1 MELDLICIVQT
12 SILLGLLQFRE
23 YEISHDIKIFHVIEL
38 GMEMYQFTNFVKNLG
53 GKHHLNRKQLFTKW
67 PCWST

>member
-1 MELDLICIVQT
+1 MELELICIVQT

-23 YEISHDIKIFHVIEL
+23 YEIRHGIKIFHVIEF

-53 GKHHLNRKQLFTKW
+53 GKHYLNLKQLFTKW
-67 PCWST
+67 PCCSF